1 MLGHYS
7 LAEAP
12 IAALAGLNV
21 AVDVTGVAGTTSLGS
36 ESVATDQVLDVTGV
50 AGTTSLGSESVAID
64 YVASVTGVA
73 GTTGLG
79 NESVAT
85 DQVLDVTG
93 VVGTGVVPSVI
104 LWGEEGVGGDLPS
117 ATWIKIAA

>member
-12 IAALAGLNV
+12 IAALAG
-21 AVDVTGVAGTTSLGS
+21 A
-36 ESVATDQVLDVTGV
+36 
-50 AGTTSLGSESVAID
+50 AIT
-64 YVASVTGVA
+64 VTGVA

>member
-50 AGTTSLGSESVAID
+50 AGT
-64 YVASVTGVA
+64 
-73 GTTGLG
+73 
-79 NESVAT
+79 
-85 DQVLDVTG
+85 
-93 VVGTGVVPSVI
+93 GVVPSVI

>member
-12 IAALAGLNV
+12 IAALAGVSV
-21 AVDVTGVAGTTSLGS
+21 AVTVTGVAGTTSLGS

-50 AGTTSLGSESVAID
+50 AGTTGLGNEFVTID
-64 YVASVTGVA
+64 YVAS
-73 GTTGLG
+73 
-79 NESVAT
+79 
-85 DQVLDVTG
+85 VTG

>member
-12 IAALAGLNV
+12 IAALAGVSV
-21 AVDVTGVAGTTSLGS
+21 AVTVTGVACTTG
-36 ESVATDQVLDVTGV
+36 
-50 AGTTSLGSESVAID
+50 LGSESVAID

-73 GTTGLG
+73 GTTSLG
-79 NESVAT
+79 SESVAT

>member
-12 IAALAGLNV
+12 IAALAGLS
-21 AVDVTGVAGTTSLGS
+21 DV
-36 ESVATDQVLDVTGV
+36 
-50 AGTTSLGSESVAID
+50 
-64 YVASVTGVA
+64 VTGVA